1 MSSTRT
7 LSSKAGGSPATSG
20 KLFSAD
26 FRLGAVA
33 YAVTLTKLLH
43 GLLATLPCL
52 VTLMVLKGTHEE
64 ARYLLHPRLMA
75 MLFGA
80 ITVLVFQSFGI
91 YSEEIFSKRLLVRK
105 TFFALSATFGL
116 VLVAQNLTL
125 NAFPIPGQYL
135 VAWFAATVLL
145 FLLARAAILGVN
157 DHFMARGKY
166 LQRAV
171 IYGCNENGLR
181 VAEHIEQNEDIRAGV
196 VGFIDDEPSHAALL
210 DNQALNLIGDTDRLE
225 GMVRDERVEQ
235 VIVALPASEE
245 ERIKEVVDRFKRMP
259 VDVLLAPDLG
269 SFHHAQP
276 RISQVAELPMA
287 NLSQRPLQGWSP
299 LLKRAEDIVLSAL
312 CLLLLAPVMIAVAI
326 AIKLESPGPVLFR
339 QKRYGYNEHLIEVF
353 KFRSM
358 YHHLRDANA
367 AQQTTRDDAR
377 ITKVGRFIRK
387 TSLDELPQLFNVFL
401 GSMSMVGPRPHASAT
416 KAANVLFED
425 AVAEYAARHRVKPG
439 ITGLAQ
445 VNGYRGETD
454 TLHKIHRRVEYDLEY
469 IERWSVWLDLYILVR
484 TIPAIVS
491 ARAAY

>member
-1 MSSTRT
+1 MSSIRT
-7 LSSKAGGSPATSG
+7 LSSKAGSRPATSG
-20 KLFSAD
+20 KLFSTD

-33 YAVTLTKLLH
+33 YTVKLTQLLH
-43 GLLATLPCL
+43 GLLAAFPCL
-52 VTLMVLKGTHEE
+52 VTLMLLKATHEE
-64 ARYLLHPRLMA
+64 ARFILHPRLMSV
-75 MLFGA
+75 LFGVM
-80 ITVLVFQSFGI
+80 TVLVFQSFGI
-91 YSEEIFSKRLLVRK
+91 YSEELFSKRLLVRK
-105 TFFALSATFGL
+105 TFFALAATFGL
-116 VLVAQNLTL
+116 VLVLQNLTL
-125 NAFPIPGQYL
+125 NAFPVPGQYL
-135 VAWFAATVLL
+135 LAWFIATVLL
-145 FLLARAAILGVN
+145 FLLARAIMLGTNYYLV
-157 DHFMARGKY
+157 ARGRY

-196 VGFIDDEPSHAALL
+196 IGFIDDEPSHAELL
-210 DNQALNLIGDTDRLE
+210 DNHALNLIGDADRLE

-245 ERIKEVVDRFKRMP
+245 ERIKQVVDRFKRMP

-269 SFHHAQP
+269 SLHYTPQHT
-276 RISQVAELPMA
+276 SQVAELPMV

-299 LLKRAEDIVLSAL
+299 LLKRAEDIVLATI
-312 CLLLLAPVMIAVAI
+312 CLLLAAPVMIAIAI
-326 AIKLESPGPVLFR
+326 AIRLESPGPVLFR
-339 QKRYGYNEHLIEVF
+339 QRRYGYNQHLIEVY

-358 YHHLRDANA
+358 YHHLRDADA
-367 AQQTTRDDAR
+367 AQQTTRDDVR
-377 ITKVGRFIRK
+377 ITRVGRFIRK
-387 TSLDELPQLFNVFL
+387 TSLDELPQLFNVLF

-416 KAANVLFED
+416 KAADVLFED

-445 VNGYRGETD
+445 INGYRGETD